1 MKITNQQL
9 RQIIKEELENLMI
22 EEGLLDSVKGGFEKM
37 KLALGIKKPN
47 VPLTDLTDEEKQMIQ
62 KAKNKEKKDLDKVK
76 KGKTIGKDSDGKPLN
91 IKDYK

>member
-9 RQIIKEELENLMI
+9 KRIIKEELEAILI
-22 EEGLLDSVKGGFEKM
+22 EEGIMDSVKDGFEKL

-47 VPLTDLTDEEKQMIQ
+47 VPLSDLTDEEKQMIQ

-76 KGKTIGKDSDGKPLN
+76 KGKTIGKDSDGKPLS